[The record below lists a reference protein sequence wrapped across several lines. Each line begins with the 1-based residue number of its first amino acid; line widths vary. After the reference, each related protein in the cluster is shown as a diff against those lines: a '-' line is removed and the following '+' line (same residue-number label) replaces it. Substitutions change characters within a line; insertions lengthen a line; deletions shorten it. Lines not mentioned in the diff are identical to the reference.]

1 MKPKPSSPSRDPEQT
16 YRVCWQIDL
25 FATSNQDAADR
36 ALATQRDP
44 ASLATNFQVARW
56 RGSPPRPNHLA
67 YHFIEAHVPCA
78 DCGDGGWLIVTHN
91 GHEEIQRCDNCE
103 KCQSDLEAAQAFFKE
118 PDAAKY
124 CLDTVRIRPK

>member
-1 MKPKPSSPSRDPEQT
+1 MKPKPSSPSRPSRDPEQT

-67 YHFIEAHVPCA
+67 YHFIEAHVPCET
-78 DCGDGGWLIVTHN
+78 CGDTGWLRFADQTV
-91 GHEEIQRCDNCE
+91 QRCDACN
-103 KCQSDLEAAQAFFKE
+103 KFSGDLEAAQAFFQSPE
-118 PDAAKY
+118 AAKY
-124 CLDTVRIRPK
+124 ALAGIQIRPK